1 MNKESGFTFVEM
13 LLTFSVLL
21 VIVSFMSPFLRVM
34 YQQTSP
40 EFNQL
45 EWQVFVQQV
54 KMEIRE
60 AKYLTITNQNR
71 TLSFINPKGQK
82 ISYEVYQ
89 DKIRRRVN
97 GTGNEVILQKIT
109 SIFYSPRINGCK
121 ISITTVDGTSLDV
134 VVTSF
139 ITLEVEEL

>member
-21 VIVSFMSPFLRVM
+21 VIVSFMSPFLRVI
-34 YQQTSP
+34 YHQTSS

-60 AKYLTITNQNR
+60 AKNLSITNQNH
-71 TLSFINPKGQK
+71 TLSFINPRGQK

-109 SIFYSPRINGCK
+109 SIIYTPKSNGCM

-134 VVTSF
+134 VVSSF
-139 ITLEVEEL
+139 MTLEVEVL